1 VRLKNTNIATTKDQ
15 IQICAKNHNAS
26 FISVDIVGP
35 PLMNQTNVKNY
46 YLIGIIGICV
56 TRASSS
62 VNMCIKLTQFR
73 PDNVVLDIKMA
84 GM

>member
-1 VRLKNTNIATTKDQ
+1 
-15 IQICAKNHNAS
+15 
-26 FISVDIVGP
+26 
-35 PLMNQTNVKNY
+35 MNQTNVKNY

-73 PDNVVLDIKMA
+73 PDNSSLTLKWPGCDCRQSEQLMSTRLLEA
-84 GM
+84 SE